1 MDLSSADRAG
11 IADLLAD
18 YCRHLDAMDLSALAA
33 LFTPDAA
40 VTYGDAPAL
49 NAAGR
54 DAIAASLARMWRW
67 RRTAHHLTT
76 LRLWADGEGAARSE
90 ARVIA
95 WHERGD
101 GSTATVHGRYLDRL
115 VRSTDGWRIA
125 QRRMEELGSDAGF
138 TVPLHQAP
146 RAAPPPGWSAPAGLD
161 P

>member
-1 MDLSSADRAG
+1 MDLSPADRAA

-18 YCRHLDAMDLSALAA
+18 YCRHLDAMDLPALAA
-33 LFTPDAA
+33 LFTPEAA

-54 DAIAASLARMWRW
+54 AAIEASLARMWRW

-76 LRLWADGEGAARSE
+76 LRLWADGPDTARSE

-101 GSTATVHGRYLDRL
+101 GRTATVHGRYLDRL
-115 VRSTDGWRIA
+115 VRGADGWRIA
-125 QRRMEELGSDAGF
+125 HRRMEELGSDAGF
-138 TVPLHQAP
+138 TVPLHPAP